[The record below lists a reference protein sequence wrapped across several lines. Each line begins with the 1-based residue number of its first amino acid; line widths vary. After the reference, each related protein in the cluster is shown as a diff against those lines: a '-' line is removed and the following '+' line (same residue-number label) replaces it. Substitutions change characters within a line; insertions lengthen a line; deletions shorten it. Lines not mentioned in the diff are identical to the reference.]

1 MSTETDCSIC
11 YESIVASMSGRAEM
25 TCGHTYHLRC
35 ISDWLTSAHGARSC
49 PLCRR
54 EATSHEVPTSRSAG
68 PLSNLNIRNTA
79 IHNRRRRVQDWL
91 YIDNRTYMAILENN
105 RTPEY
110 LTHIWNALRD
120 SDMLLNLSNLDL
132 SNLLENNRESATE
145 NNIWNQLR
153 HIIIQEANTIPT
165 DNVHLGDDSM
175 IAYNYA

>member
-54 EATSHEVPTSRSAG
+54 EATPYEVPSSRSAG
-68 PLSNLNIRNTA
+68 PLSNLNIIESA
-79 IHNRRRRVQDWL
+79 IHTRRRRVQDWL
-91 YIDNRTYMAILENN
+91 YIDNQTYMAILENN

-110 LTHIWNALRD
+110 LGYIWNALRN
-120 SDMLLNLSNLDL
+120 SEVRLNLSNIDY
-132 SNLLENNRESATE
+132 SNLQENNRTPATE
-145 NNIWNQLR
+145 STIWNQLR
-153 HIIIQEANTIPT
+153 QMIIQEANTIPI
-165 DNVHLGDDSM
+165 DGVHLDYDNI
-175 IAYNYA
+175 IAYYYA

>member
-1 MSTETDCSIC
+1 MSTESDCSIC

-54 EATSHEVPTSRSAG
+54 EATSHEVPTSRSAHS
-68 PLSNLNIRNTA
+68 LSNLNIIDPA

-91 YIDNRTYMAILENN
+91 HIDNQTYIAILENN
-105 RTPEY
+105 RTPQY
-110 LTHIWNALRD
+110 LRYIWNALRN
-120 SDMLLNLSNLDL
+120 SEVLLNLSNIDY
-132 SNLLENNRESATE
+132 SNLEENNRTPATE
-145 NNIWNQLR
+145 SNIWNQLR
-153 HIIIQEANTIPT
+153 HMIFQEANTIPT
-165 DNVHLGDDSM
+165 DNVHLDHHNT